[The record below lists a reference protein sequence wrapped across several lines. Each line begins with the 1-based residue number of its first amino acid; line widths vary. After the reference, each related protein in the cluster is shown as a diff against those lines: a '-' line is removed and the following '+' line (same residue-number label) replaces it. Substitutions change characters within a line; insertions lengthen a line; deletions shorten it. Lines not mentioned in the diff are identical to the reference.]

1 MNNKELIEKL
11 LKVSEKIN
19 AESRRGN
26 ANYITLPYGYVEK
39 RAQEKGVSFD
49 EMYKI
54 IVEELQPIDKIEER
68 DKKINEILKK

>member
-19 AESRRGN
+19 VESRRGN
-26 ANYITLPYGYVEK
+26 ASYITLPYGYVEK

-49 EMYKI
+49 EMYEI
-54 IVEELQPIDKIEER
+54 ILKKLQPIDIIEER
-68 DKKINEILKK
+68 DRKINEILK

>member
-1 MNNKELIEKL
+1 MNNKELIDKL
-11 LKVSEKIN
+11 LKASEKIN
-19 AESRRGN
+19 AESIKGN
-26 ANYITLPYGYVEK
+26 ASYIALPHGYVEK

-49 EMYKI
+49 EMYQI